1 MRLSR
6 RGDPESRRRLRVLG
20 PGFTLIEL
28 LIGVGIIAILAAI
41 ALPMLQNAQRK
52 AQYARAAL
60 ETKTA
65 ANQAIAYANNFN
77 ALPKS
82 LAVLRDSGYANV
94 SDNDPWGSAYILSSG
109 LTSGAVPNSQQD
121 VWICS
126 NGPTT
131 SPSKTT
137 RKSSKTK
144 TSNECPNPTGLASSI
159 TNFPNTGSD
168 GSVGYSVIYGAWIG
182 S

>member
-6 RGDPESRRRLRVLG
+6 RGDPESRRRLRVSG

-28 LIGVGIIAILAAI
+28 LIGVAIIAILAAI
-41 ALPMLQNAQRK
+41 AIPMLLDAQRR
-52 AQYARAAL
+52 ARYARAAL

-65 ANQAIAYANNFN
+65 VNQAVAYWNNFN

-82 LAVLRDSGYANV
+82 LAVLRNSGYANV
-94 SDNDPWGSAYILSSG
+94 SDNDPWGSTYILSSA
-109 LTSGAVPNSQQD
+109 LASGAAPKPQQD

-126 NGPTT
+126 NGPTA
-131 SPSKTT
+131 SPSKT
-137 RKSSKTK
+137 KGKGGKPKTG
-144 TSNECPNPTGLASSI
+144 SECPDANGLASSI
-159 TNFPNTGSD
+159 TNFPHTGSD